1 MKSFNNNTYVHY
13 TINET
18 KKNTGM
24 PRGKES
30 TSTNLPSVKGTKKE
44 IVTDQ
49 YNDNEIKRIQS
60 LSPSSLRKTV
70 IIDYYTMKSVEVSR
84 ELISG
89 ITYFASS

>member
-1 MKSFNNNTYVHY
+1 MYVHY

-44 IVTDQ
+44 IVTGQ
-49 YNDNEIKRIQS
+49 YNDTEIKRIQS

-70 IIDYYTMKSVEVSR
+70 IIDYCYTMKSVHSWLKCLGGVPV
-84 ELISG
+84 L
-89 ITYFASS
+89 